1 MRRFEEAK
9 ERAKADAIE
18 RADAAKDVRASA
30 VDRRDKDYA
39 SAAYAASEVHRLTAE
54 LAAYVPEEQPE
65 ISDLPDYAAR
75 VTTLDGKI
83 SLLDADVR
91 QLMGETSTIRAAVES
106 NIKELQAKASALES
120 DLAKES
126 LLVLTKERCNELMAS
141 AKTLAEELGT
151 IEPATLPL
159 RRVCQIQGVLC

>member
-1 MRRFEEAK
+1 MFAEKNCPTCGQPLPPGAQVEAMRRFEEAK

-91 QLMGETSTIRAAVES
+91 QLMGETSTIRAAGGIQHQGAPGEGKRFGKRPGEG
-106 NIKELQAKASALES
+106 IPAGPYQGTLQRA
-120 DLAKES
+120 D
-126 LLVLTKERCNELMAS
+126 
-141 AKTLAEELGT
+141 GQ
-151 IEPATLPL
+151 
-159 RRVCQIQGVLC
+159 CQDTG